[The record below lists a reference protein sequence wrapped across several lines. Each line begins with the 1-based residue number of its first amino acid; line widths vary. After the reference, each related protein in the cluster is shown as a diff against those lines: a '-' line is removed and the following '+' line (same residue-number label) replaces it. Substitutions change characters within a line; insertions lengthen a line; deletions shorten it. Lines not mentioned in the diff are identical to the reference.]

1 MQVCLVT
8 LQHCPETYDSAIL
21 QLDDKSNN
29 AAYTLRQVYQK
40 HLLAYEEYDR
50 EREPSAEASQCPP
63 ANSGSK
69 RSSEPRDDAEE
80 AADILNAIMGL
91 SSLAQ
96 PEHAPPVKRAKSV
109 GMVRAAALML
119 VWALHLRDSFMTDSQ
134 LHTLAIV
141 IGVRDGQSGLGP
153 DPGARQ
159 HLHTQL

>member
-1 MQVCLVT
+1 MHLFVP
-8 LQHCPETYDSAIL
+8 PESYDSRFL

-50 EREPSAEASQCPP
+50 DRETTAEASQCPP
-63 ANSGSK
+63 ANSGSKAGK

-91 SSLAQ
+91 SSLPQ
-96 PEHAPPVKRAKSV
+96 PEHAPAVKRAKSV
-109 GMVRAAALML
+109 GMVCATPFKLVVALLLPIPSMLTQTRIALIAA
-119 VWALHLRDSFMTDSQ
+119 
-134 LHTLAIV
+134 
-141 IGVRDGQSGLGP
+141 GVRDRQSCFGP

-159 HLHTQL
+159 HLYTKL